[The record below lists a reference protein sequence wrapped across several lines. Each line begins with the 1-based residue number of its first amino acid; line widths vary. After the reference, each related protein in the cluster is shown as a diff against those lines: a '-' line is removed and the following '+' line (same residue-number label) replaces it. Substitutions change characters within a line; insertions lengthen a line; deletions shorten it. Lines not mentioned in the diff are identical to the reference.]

1 MTRCGLTEKRMNDRR
16 FRKTEEA
23 IFRAYY
29 SGDVYISIGAMAK
42 KAGIS
47 RSTFYRHHRAVGLI
61 VSDYESYV
69 ISRYSRM
76 IKRLASKKNV
86 ELKGLFVRT
95 LLFII
100 TNKMLAEML
109 IKGDGRR
116 LICKMVYVLRP
127 YIEKTAKLTAEHD
140 IIFKVCASE
149 ITEIITYWVDSG
161 LKEDNIN
168 RIIADL
174 MYLIRTAKARLRQ
187 ISDN

>member
-29 SGDVYISIGAMAK
+29 SGDVYISIEAMAK

-61 VSDYESYV
+61 ASDYESFA

-109 IKGDGRR
+109 MKDDGRR

-127 YIEKTAKLTAEHD
+127 YIEKTARLTVKHD
-140 IIFKVCASE
+140 IIFRVCASE
-149 ITEIITYWVDSG
+149 ITEIITYWVDDG
-161 LKEDNIN
+161 LKEDSISMIVAD
-168 RIIADL
+168 II
-174 MYLIRTAKARLRQ
+174 YVIRTAKTRLGQ